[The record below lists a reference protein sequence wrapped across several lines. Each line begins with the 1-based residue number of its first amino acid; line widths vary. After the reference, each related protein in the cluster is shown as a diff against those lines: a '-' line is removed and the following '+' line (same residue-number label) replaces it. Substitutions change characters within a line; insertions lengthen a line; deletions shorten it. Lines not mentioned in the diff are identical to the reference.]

1 MGALTVTFLQPPPG
15 LSAVTNRDKGDVM
28 VPFLTPC
35 LCSCC
40 GNHST
45 AASGWAQGRSQS
57 WTMRVLLRPCRVL
70 TLTELFPDVLSSNQP
85 IPMPCHWLS
94 CSWAVSGPSL
104 HLALGGKQELCGRR
118 GLFPQQPL
126 DPLCHQS
133 PHVPRAEG
141 DWHSTRAWK
150 MTGSVSRP

>member
-1 MGALTVTFLQPPPG
+1 MGALTVTLLQPPPG

-94 CSWAVSGPSL
+94 CSWAVSGPSF
-104 HLALGGKQELCGRR
+104 LGPACTWLWVESRSCVGGEGCS
-118 GLFPQQPL
+118 
-126 DPLCHQS
+126 HSS
-133 PHVPRAEG
+133 PWTHYA
-141 DWHSTRAWK
+141 TRAP
-150 MTGSVSRP
+150 MSPGQRVTGTALVLGK